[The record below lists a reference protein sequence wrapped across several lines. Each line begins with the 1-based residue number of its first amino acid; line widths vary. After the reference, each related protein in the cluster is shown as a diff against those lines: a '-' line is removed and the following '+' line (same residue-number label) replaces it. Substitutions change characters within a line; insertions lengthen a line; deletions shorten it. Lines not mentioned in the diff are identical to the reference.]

1 MADKVVIE
9 AEVKSNIGE
18 VSNDAADAAGNI
30 TLMGISLNSV
40 KAGFTSVA
48 RQAKVMFGSIKA
60 GLISTGIGAL
70 VVAVGSLITFFTQT
84 ERGAEKLRVVM
95 AGLGSVVRTL
105 TDRFST
111 VGEIITNIFNQ
122 SLLQTIKDIGN
133 AFNGIG
139 KEINDDAKATMELTK
154 RQNELVDSERKLNVE
169 TATRRARI
177 EELKLTAEDVTKS
190 EVERLVAAQTA
201 FKLENDLLDKRVK
214 NAKEGRDIQKELN
227 DISKSGE
234 ADLDALA
241 EKEIALANIKQES
254 FTKQIELNNKINQIE
269 ADTQRKKDEFEQKQI
284 EQADAFQARLDAH
297 LSARV
302 ALNNAIAA
310 SFGQLSQ
317 LMQEGSAAAKALA
330 LAEIGTSTAVGFM
343 QGLDIAQKASLG
355 AGPAAA
361 LAFPVF
367 YASQIAAVLGA
378 VNKASQVL
386 GGSPVGASAPSVGGG
401 GGIAPQMVGGAFELG
416 SGVAPEPLRAYV
428 LTDEMS
434 ESQNLLANIRRRAT
448 I

>member
-95 AGLGSVVRTL
+95 AGLGSVVKTL

-139 KEINDDAKATMELTK
+139 KEINEDAKATMELTK

-169 TATRRARI
+169 TAKKRARI

-190 EVERLVAAQTA
+190 EVKRLVAAQTA
-201 FKLENDLLDKRVK
+201 FKLENDLLDKRVA

-297 LSARV
+297 LAARV

-416 SGVAPEPLRAYV
+416 GGVAPEPLRAYV